1 MGVYN
6 YFFSHE
12 GGIMKIIK
20 RITVLSALFVFLA
33 ATALAQG
40 LPQATNPEEV
50 GMSSERLARLTTGI
64 QEAVD
69 KGQIPGAVAIVLRKG
84 KVAYS
89 QAIGFQDREKGT
101 PMSDNS
107 IFRIYSMSKTFTSLA
122 VMMLMEEGKIILADP
137 ISKFLPEFK
146 NMKVGETRLNEYTGK
161 EELVLVPANRQI
173 TIQDLLRHTSGLT
186 YWFFGKPS
194 LSKAQWKANNP
205 FDFKLTL
212 AEMVTKMTKA
222 PLCYQPGTTWDYSQ
236 STDVLGRLVEVVSG
250 VDFETFISERIAK
263 PLKLADTGFWVEG
276 ADNLARLAEPQAEPP
291 AGKKPAAIDVT
302 KRPNWLSGGGGMV
315 STASDYARL
324 CQLFLNGGILDGVR
338 LLSPKTVQLMTSN
351 HLPANIQ
358 YAPVLQSQLGPSF
371 PSAEV
376 GNGFGLG
383 FCVRIDP
390 GLNPQPGSVGDY
402 SWAGY
407 LGTYFWVDPQEELVA
422 VLMMQIRANRNYYRS
437 YMRDMV
443 YQAIVD

>member
-1 MGVYN
+1 
-6 YFFSHE
+6 
-12 GGIMKIIK
+12 
-20 RITVLSALFVFLA
+20 
-33 ATALAQG
+33 
-40 LPQATNPEEV
+40 
-50 GMSSERLARLTTGI
+50 
-64 QEAVD
+64 
-69 KGQIPGAVAIVLRKG
+69 
-84 KVAYS
+84 
-89 QAIGFQDREKGT
+89 
-101 PMSDNS
+101 
-107 IFRIYSMSKTFTSLA
+107 
-122 VMMLMEEGKIILADP
+122 
-137 ISKFLPEFK
+137 
-146 NMKVGETRLNEYTGK
+146 LN
-161 EELVLVPANRQI
+161 
-173 TIQDLLRHTSGLT
+173 
-186 YWFFGKPS
+186 
-194 LSKAQWKANNP
+194 KAQWQANNP

-212 AEMVTKMTKA
+212 AEMVTKISKV

-250 VDFETFISERIAK
+250 VDFETFISERITK
-263 PLKLADTGFWVEG
+263 PLKLTDTGFWVEG
-276 ADNLARLAEPQAEPP
+276 TEKQARIAEPQGEPP
-291 AGKKPAAIDVT
+291 DGKKPSAIDIT

-338 LLSPKTVQLMTSN
+338 LLSPKTVALMTSN

-383 FCVRIDP
+383 FCVRIAP

-437 YMRDMV
+437 YMRDLV

>member
-1 MGVYN
+1 
-6 YFFSHE
+6 
-12 GGIMKIIK
+12 MKIIK
-20 RITVLSALFVFLA
+20 RITLITALFVFLT
-33 ATALAQG
+33 ATVMAQG
-40 LPQATNPEEV
+40 LPQAKNPEEV
-50 GMSSERLARLTTGI
+50 GMSSERLARLTSGL

-69 KGQIPGAVAIVLRKG
+69 KKLIPGAVAVILRKG

-89 QAIGFQDREKGT
+89 QAIGFQDRERGI
-101 PMSDNS
+101 PMAENS

-122 VMMLMEEGKIILADP
+122 IMMLMEEGKLILADP
-137 ISKFLPEFK
+137 VSKFLPELK
-146 NMKVGETRLNEYTGK
+146 NMQVGETRLNEYTGK
-161 EELVLVPANRQI
+161 EELVLVPANREI

-194 LSKAQWKANNP
+194 LNKARWKENNP
-205 FDFKLTL
+205 FDFGITL
-212 AEMVTKMTKA
+212 AEMVTRISKV

-236 STDVLGRLVEVVSG
+236 STDVLGRVVEVISG
-250 VDFETFISERIAK
+250 VDFETFILERIAK
-263 PLKLADTGFWVEG
+263 PLKLADSGFWVEG
-276 ADNLARLAEPQAEPP
+276 ADKQSRIAEPQAEPP
-291 AGKKPAAIDVT
+291 DGKKPSAIDVT

-324 CQLFLNGGILDGVR
+324 CQFFLNGGVLDGVR
-338 LLSPKTVQLMTSN
+338 LLSPKTIELMTSN
-351 HLPANIQ
+351 HLPADIQ
-358 YAPVLQSQLGPSF
+358 FAPVLKSQLGPSF
-371 PSAEV
+371 PSPDM

-383 FCVRIDP
+383 FCVRIAP

-407 LGTYFWVDPQEELVA
+407 LGTYFWVDPKEELVA

>member
-1 MGVYN
+1 
-6 YFFSHE
+6 
-12 GGIMKIIK
+12 MKIIK
-20 RITVLSALFVFLA
+20 RITLITTLFIFLA
-33 ATALAQG
+33 ATVMAQG
-40 LPQATNPEEV
+40 LPQAKTPEEV
-50 GMSSERLARLTTGI
+50 GMSSERLARLTSGL

-89 QAIGFQDREKGT
+89 KAIGFQDREKGI
-101 PMSDNS
+101 PMSDSS

-122 VMMLMEEGKIILADP
+122 VMMLMEEGKLILADP
-137 ISKFLPEFK
+137 ISKFLPELK

-161 EELVLVPANRQI
+161 EELVLVPANREI

-194 LSKAQWKANNP
+194 LNKAQWQANNP

-212 AEMVTKMTKA
+212 AEMVTKISKV

-250 VDFETFISERIAK
+250 VDFETFISERITK
-263 PLKLADTGFWVEG
+263 PLKLTDTGFWVEG
-276 ADNLARLAEPQAEPP
+276 TEKQARIAEPQGEPP
-291 AGKKPAAIDVT
+291 DGKKPSAIDIT

-338 LLSPKTVQLMTSN
+338 LLSPKTVALMTSN

-383 FCVRIDP
+383 FCVRIAP

-437 YMRDMV
+437 YMRDLV